1 MLFVIVFVN
10 GLPVC
15 AVVLSPV
22 VFTLSLASHEYV
34 EVKELVKGIL
44 TVPPL
49 QIVALLK
56 LVIVG
61 VGIIL
66 TVTVCGVPVQ
76 PSGVD
81 VGVTV

>member
-22 VFTLSLASHEYV
+22 VFRLSLASHKYV

-44 TVPPL
+44 TVPTL
-49 QIVALLK
+49 QIVALLT

-61 VGIIL
+61 VGITL